1 MTEIQ
6 FNEIKERLTQW
17 RQERHLTYE
26 NQQAGFLGNVFE
38 KVSEYFRAKND
49 LEKIDAICDIV
60 IYFFNAFDFK
70 YIAVSSNMYCY
81 TFSDVVVYNIYSL
94 FGARTDN
101 LCVVENENDFIN
113 LEKNLN
119 LTMFEIE
126 QLCKNLGF
134 DFYKCMLEKIKEIES
149 RTGFYDE
156 RLKKFVDTIC
166 AFSKDEALSNV
177 SKDFGFLGNSI
188 IYKLTQE
195 DKNFWFITCKEI
207 ETNLQI
213 DYKVKKIYKAD
224 YKSCRL

>member
-26 NQQAGFLGNVFE
+26 NQRKDFLGNVFE

-49 LEKIDAICDIV
+49 LERVEALCDIAV
-60 IYFFNAFDFK
+60 FCFNAFDIIDFD
-70 YIAVSSNMYCY
+70 YYCEFCSN
-81 TFSDVVVYNIYSL
+81 
-94 FGARTDN
+94 
-101 LCVVENENDFIN
+101 NENI
-113 LEKNLN
+113 EIYN
-119 LTMFEIE
+119 LTDEISE
-126 QLCKNLGF
+126 VCCKVIKKLHVKTSIPRIISYCQYLCKNLGF

-188 IYKLTQE
+188 IYKLTQK

>member
-1 MTEIQ
+1 MKLKE

-26 NQQAGFLGNVFE
+26 NQQAEFLGNVFE

-49 LEKIDAICDIV
+49 LEKIDALCDIAV
-60 IYFFNAFDFK
+60 FFFNAFDFK
-70 YIAVSSNMYCY
+70 YRAVSSNMNCY

-101 LCVVENENDFIN
+101 LCVAENENAFLD
-113 LEKNLN
+113 LENHLN

-134 DFYKCMLEKIKEIES
+134 DFYKCMLETIKEIES

-156 RLKKFVDTIC
+156 RLKKFIKDT
-166 AFSKDEALSNV
+166 SDEA
-177 SKDFGFLGNSI
+177 KA
-188 IYKLTQE
+188 K
-195 DKNFWFITCKEI
+195 W
-207 ETNLQI
+207 
-213 DYKVKKIYKAD
+213 YKAD
-224 YKSCRL
+224 YESCRL

>member
-1 MTEIQ
+1 MTEMQ
-6 FNEIKERLTQW
+6 FNEIKERLADW
-17 RQERHLTYE
+17 RSERGLTYE
-26 NQQAGFLGNVFE
+26 NQREEFLGNVFE
-38 KVSEYFRAKND
+38 KVSEYFRAKDD
-49 LEKIDAICDIV
+49 LERVEALCDIAV
-60 IYFFNAFDFK
+60 FCFNAFDIIDFD
-70 YIAVSSNMYCY
+70 YYCEFCSN
-81 TFSDVVVYNIYSL
+81 
-94 FGARTDN
+94 
-101 LCVVENENDFIN
+101 NENI
-113 LEKNLN
+113 EIYN
-119 LTMFEIE
+119 LTDEISE
-126 QLCKNLGF
+126 VCCKVIKKLHVKTSIPRIISYCQYLCKNLGF

-224 YKSCRL
+224 YKSYRL